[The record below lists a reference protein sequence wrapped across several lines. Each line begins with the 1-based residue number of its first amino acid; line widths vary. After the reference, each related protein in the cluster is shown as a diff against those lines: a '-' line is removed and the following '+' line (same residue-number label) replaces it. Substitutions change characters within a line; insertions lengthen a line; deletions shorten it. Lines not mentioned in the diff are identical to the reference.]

1 MKRFD
6 LSVAERTDTG
16 KGANRRLRSAGQ
28 IPAVVYGTGNETKK
42 VALEYR
48 DFERLMASPGGETG
62 LLDLK
67 SNGGPGQVAV
77 IREIQRDP
85 VTRRFLHVDLY
96 AIRMDQ
102 ENNFEVAVHGVGI
115 PVGVREGGLL
125 ETHLRSVTVRCLPA
139 KIPNVFNIDL
149 LGLKGNQ
156 SVHVRDIKLPEG
168 VTMVTDEDEVL
179 FTVIILRAEK
189 AAEAAATE
197 EAPAAPEVIGKKKP
211 EEGAEAKATPA
222 KK

>member
-6 LSVAERTDTG
+6 LAVVDRQDIG
-16 KGANRRLRSAGQ
+16 KGANRRLRSSGK
-28 IPAVVYGTGNETKK
+28 IPAVIYGAESDARK
-42 VALEYR
+42 VTLDYR
-48 DFERLMASPGGETG
+48 EFDKLIASPGGETG

-67 SNGGPGQVAV
+67 SNGGASNVAI
-77 IREIQRDP
+77 IREVQRDP

-125 ETHLRSVTVRCLPA
+125 ETHIRSVTVRCLPA
-139 KIPNVFNIDL
+139 NIPNVFNIDL

-156 SVHVRDIKLPEG
+156 SVHVSDIKVPEN
-168 VTMVTDEDEVL
+168 VTMVTDPHEVL
-179 FTVIILRAEK
+179 FTVIVLRAEK
-189 AAEAAATE
+189 VVTEEAAAAEA
-197 EAPAAPEVIGKKKP
+197 APAAPEVIGKKKA
-211 EEGAEAKATPA
+211 EEGDAKPPA